1 MWMRTMQKAE
11 EAGNDMNRRRM
22 TKLEECGL
30 SGKWRSL
37 KMKKWCASAANT
49 ARWKKAAAA
58 STGHKSVKTNA
69 TDSVEMVRTDV
80 TDSGK
85 FVQITVM
92 DVVTTTMGSAEAMQT
107 GATDAV
113 KLVRIGVMDSVFYP
127 RRKTCKCQAKADE
140 MKSASWNNPFFA
152 LTAIES
158 EDDEEVNAVE
168 AVQEIVEITVDSG
181 AAKSVW
187 PSRKKVV
194 ERTKSTRTVKLAA
207 ENGSPIRVEGD
218 ARLEFVRD
226 GKKCSMRFLDAD
238 VKRLLASVSAVVDD
252 GNVVVFGQHELFIE
266 SVSTGQ
272 RIPMC
277 RRNGVIVMRL
287 GAQPCSKA
295 AGYVG
300 IGERNTNERMPV
312 FRRPA

>member
-1 MWMRTMQKAE
+1 MDEDDAE
-11 EAGNDMNRRRM
+11 SRRSGERYESE
-22 TKLEECGL
+22 KDDEVGGVWIVGKVEELEDE
-30 SGKWRSL
+30 
-37 KMKKWCASAANT
+37 
-49 ARWKKAAAA
+49 
-58 STGHKSVKTNA
+58 
-69 TDSVEMVRTDV
+69 EMVCECREHREV
-80 TDSGK
+80 EEGSGRQHWA
-85 FVQITVM
+85 QIRE
-92 DVVTTTMGSAEAMQT
+92 DQCDGFSGN
-107 GATDAV
+107 GADRCDRFSKIRADHRDGCGHNHDGFSRGDAD
-113 KLVRIGVMDSVFYP
+113 RRDGCGETRADRRDGFGFYP
-127 RRKTCKCQAKADE
+127 RRKTCKCQEKADE

-158 EDDEEVNAVE
+158 EDNEEVNAVE

-238 VKRLLASVSAVVDD
+238 VKRLLASVSAIVDD

>member
-80 TDSGK
+80 TDSVK
-85 FVQITVM
+85 LVQITVM
-92 DVVTTTMGSAEAMQT
+92 DAVTNHDGFSR
-107 GATDAV
+107 GDAD
-113 KLVRIGVMDSVFYP
+113 RRDGCGETRADRRDGFGFYP
-127 RRKTCKCQAKADE
+127 RRKTCKCQEKADE

-238 VKRLLASVSAVVDD
+238 VKRLLASVSAIVDD